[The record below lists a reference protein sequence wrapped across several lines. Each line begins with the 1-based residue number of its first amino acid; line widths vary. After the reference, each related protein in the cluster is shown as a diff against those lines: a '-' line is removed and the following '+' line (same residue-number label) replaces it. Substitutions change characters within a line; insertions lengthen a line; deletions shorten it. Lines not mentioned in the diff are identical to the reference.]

1 MATVE
6 SAYAAEVASA
16 KQRIK
21 YLKNRLARRAAA
33 RQGAGKQAG
42 AQTGPVQGEG
52 GEAATAAAEGTAIL
66 KSLIASHL
74 LQLDVTQL
82 PTDTQ
87 SIQKKLAKGEK
98 AAQVEAAIEK
108 SGHSNLQPV
117 LEEMSEGKCFTLDK
131 DTDEKE
137 SRLWIDDLDHA
148 QLLRLTGQ
156 DTTVKP
162 EPSASQPDTLPKPP
176 MQLEFMASQPPRSGM
191 MMGQMPMGAPPPGA
205 PPPHFPG
212 PPMQPLASL
221 GPGSLGGPLRPMMPG
236 HNMPMGLPGPV
247 PGAFGGTPSFRPQ
260 GMPMGPSVGPARP
273 PGAELDALLSKQTVQ
288 GRARTERGE
297 ELLELIQKPTAKESA
312 TVEKFRT
319 TGGPAVREYCPHL
332 TKEDCCRAH
341 QQPFACEKLHFRR
354 LIFGWTDPSLGN
366 CSYLDTCRHMKACKY
381 VHYELDDTV
390 PATGAEV
397 VAKPSKPSVPDYLQ
411 ALGEPQWV
419 TCDIRT
425 FDMSVLGKFGVI
437 MADPPW
443 EIHQDLPYG
452 TMADDEMRRM
462 NIKVLQDDGVIFLW
476 VTGRAME
483 LGRECLQL
491 WGYKRVDELI
501 WVKTNQLQ
509 RLIRT
514 GRTGH
519 WLNHSKE
526 HCLVGV
532 KGNPQIN
539 RNLDCDVLVAE
550 VRETS
555 RKPDEMYSLLERL
568 SPGTRKL
575 EIFARPHNVQPG
587 WVCLGNQLD
596 GTKIADPEM
605 LAAYTK
611 AYGDPTPPKRQLPA
625 SKH

>member
-1 MATVE
+1 MATAE
-6 SAYAAEVASA
+6 NSYTAEVASA

-21 YLKNRLARRAAA
+21 ILKNRLARRAAA
-33 RQGAGKQAG
+33 RQGVASGKQAG
-42 AQTGPVQGEG
+42 TPTGQVLGEG
-52 GEAATAAAEGTAIL
+52 DEAATAAAEATATL
-66 KSLIASHL
+66 KGLIAAHL
-74 LQLDVTQL
+74 LQLEPHQL
-82 PTDTQ
+82 PSDSQ
-87 SIQKKLAKGEK
+87 NIQKKLGKSEK
-98 AAQVEAAIEK
+98 AAELESALEK
-108 SGHSNLQPV
+108 SGHTSLLPV
-117 LEEMSEGKCFTLDK
+117 FEEMAAAKCFELDK
-131 DTDEKE
+131 DSDEKE
-137 SRLWIDDLDHA
+137 SRLWVDNLDPA

-156 DTTVKP
+156 DAGARLLPPGPQP
-162 EPSASQPDTLPKPP
+162 EALPKPP
-176 MQLEFMASQPPRSGM
+176 MQSEFTSSQPQRSSM
-191 MMGQMPMGAPPPGA
+191 AMGQMPMGGPPSGA
-205 PPPHFPG
+205 PPPLFPG
-212 PPMQPLASL
+212 PPMQPPASL
-221 GPGSLGGPLRPMMPG
+221 GSGSQGGPMRPMPPG
-236 HNMPMGLPGPV
+236 QHNMQMGMSGPAPGP
-247 PGAFGGTPSFRPQ
+247 FGGVPSFRPP
-260 GMPMGPSVGPARP
+260 GMPMGPPTGPARP
-273 PGAELDALLSKQTVQ
+273 PGPDLDALLSKQTVQ

-297 ELLELIQKPTAKESA
+297 ELLDLIQKPTAKETA

-319 TGGPAVREYCPHL
+319 AGGPAMREYCPHL
-332 TKEDCCRAH
+332 TKEDCCVANQR
-341 QQPFACEKLHFRR
+341 PFACGKLHFRR
-354 LIFGWTDPSLGN
+354 LIFAWTDPSLGN
-366 CSYLDTCRHMKACKY
+366 CSYLDTCRHMKGCKY
-381 VHYELDDTV
+381 IHYELDD
-390 PATGAEV
+390 ATPTAGDET

-411 ALGEPQWV
+411 ALGQPQWI

-425 FDMSVLGKFGVI
+425 FDMNVLGKFGVI

-452 TMADDEMRRM
+452 TMADDEMRKM

-483 LGRECLQL
+483 LGRECLAL

-532 KGNPQIN
+532 KGRPQIN

-611 AYGDPTPPKRQLPA
+611 AYGNPTTPKRQLP
-625 SKH
+625 H

>member
-1 MATVE
+1 
-6 SAYAAEVASA
+6 
-16 KQRIK
+16 
-21 YLKNRLARRAAA
+21 
-33 RQGAGKQAG
+33 
-42 AQTGPVQGEG
+42 
-52 GEAATAAAEGTAIL
+52 
-66 KSLIASHL
+66 
-74 LQLDVTQL
+74 
-82 PTDTQ
+82 
-87 SIQKKLAKGEK
+87 
-98 AAQVEAAIEK
+98 
-108 SGHSNLQPV
+108 
-117 LEEMSEGKCFTLDK
+117 
-131 DTDEKE
+131 
-137 SRLWIDDLDHA
+137 
-148 QLLRLTGQ
+148 
-156 DTTVKP
+156 
-162 EPSASQPDTLPKPP
+162 
-176 MQLEFMASQPPRSGM
+176 
-191 MMGQMPMGAPPPGA
+191 MPMGQPPLGLGGPPPGV
-205 PPPHFPG
+205 PSHFPG
-212 PPMQPLASL
+212 PPHQPPAPV
-221 GPGSLGGPLRPMMPG
+221 GPGSQGGPVHPMHAAHNMQMAMPG
-236 HNMPMGLPGPV
+236 PGHFGMPPFPPPGV
-247 PGAFGGTPSFRPQ
+247 
-260 GMPMGPSVGPARP
+260 PMGPPAARP
-273 PGAELDALLSKQTVQ
+273 PGADLDALLSKQTVQ

-297 ELLELIQKPTAKESA
+297 GLLELIQKPTAKESA

-319 TGGPAVREYCPHL
+319 AGGPAVREYCPHL
-332 TKEDCCRAH
+332 TKEDCCCAH
-341 QQPFACEKLHFRR
+341 QRPFACDKLHFKR
-354 LIFGWTDPSLGN
+354 LIFPWTDPTLGN
-366 CSYLDTCRHMKACKY
+366 CSYLDTCRHMKGCKY
-381 VHYELDDTV
+381 IHYELDDEA
-390 PATGAEV
+390 PAAGTET
-397 VAKPSKPSVPDYLQ
+397 VAKPAKPSVPDYLQ
-411 ALGEPQWV
+411 ALGQPQWI

-452 TMADDEMRRM
+452 TMADDEMRKM

-532 KGNPQIN
+532 KGSPQIN

-611 AYGDPTPPKRQLPA
+611 AYGNPTPPKRQVPA
-625 SKH
+625 AKD